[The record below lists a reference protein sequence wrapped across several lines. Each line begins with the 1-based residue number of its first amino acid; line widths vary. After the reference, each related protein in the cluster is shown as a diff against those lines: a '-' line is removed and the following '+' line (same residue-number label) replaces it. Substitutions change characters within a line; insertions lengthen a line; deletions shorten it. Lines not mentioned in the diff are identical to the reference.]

1 MSPKPVKLKTLI
13 FKFMGLAAIL
23 LGINIATVNDVHAQS
38 AEAVELIA
46 SLGLRASETAS
57 RDLPNWRKPAKIVV
71 LTDSQQR
78 IDWLAEVAPGV
89 ELVAAANPDAILRE
103 IADAQIF
110 LGFCLL
116 PAIRAG
122 TDLTWVQAMSA
133 GVGRCTADNT
143 LKDRGV
149 LLTNAQRLYGPAM
162 SEHTMA
168 LLLALNRRLDN
179 FAMKQAKSCWNC
191 GREYG
196 DASRWE
202 LPGRTMLVVGL
213 GGIGTEVARKAHA
226 LGMRVIATRNS
237 RREGPEFVEYVGLAD
252 ELMGL
257 VPQADAIVNVT
268 PLTPATT
275 GLFDAAFFKAMKP
288 TAYFINIGRGRS
300 VVTDDL
306 VAAIKDG
313 ELAGAGL
320 DVTDPEP
327 LPTDHEL
334 WTLPRV
340 IITPHVSASSDKSS
354 DRRWILV
361 KENLRRY
368 IAGEPMLSVVD
379 LERGY

>member
-1 MSPKPVKLKTLI
+1 MHLKPL
-13 FKFMGLAAIL
+13 GLLAIL
-23 LGINIATVNDVHAQS
+23 LATVLVPANYTQAQS
-38 AEAVELIA
+38 AEAIDLIA
-46 SLGLRASETAS
+46 SLGLRESAIAS
-57 RDLPNWRKPAKIVV
+57 RDLTNWQRPKKIVV
-71 LTDSQQR
+71 LTDSQKR
-78 IDWLAEVAPGV
+78 IDWLAKVAPGV
-89 ELVAAANPDAILRE
+89 ELVAAANSRAILRE
-103 IADAQIF
+103 IADAQVFI
-110 LGFCLL
+110 GFCFP
-116 PAIRAG
+116 PAIHVG
-122 TDLTWVQAMSA
+122 SELTWVQAMSA
-133 GVGRCTADNT
+133 GVGRCTADGA

-162 SEHTMA
+162 SEHTIA
-168 LLLALNRRLDN
+168 LLLALNRRFDHFIRRGAESRRDRVL
-179 FAMKQAKSCWNC
+179 
-191 GREYG
+191 EHG
-196 DASRWE
+196 DAGTWE

-213 GGIGTEVARKAHA
+213 GGIGTEVARRANA

-237 RREGPEFVEYVGLAD
+237 SRKGPEFVEYVGLAD
-252 ELMGL
+252 ELMEL

-288 TAYFINIGRGRS
+288 SAYFINIGRGRS

-306 VAAIKDG
+306 VAAIKNG

-327 LPTDHEL
+327 LPADHEL
-334 WTLPRV
+334 WALPRV
-340 IITPHVSASSDKSS
+340 IITPHVSARSDKSGQ
-354 DRRWILV
+354 RRWILV

>member
-1 MSPKPVKLKTLI
+1 ML
-13 FKFMGLAAIL
+13 LANL
-23 LGINIATVNDVHAQS
+23 LVPGGYALAQS
-38 AEAVELIA
+38 ADAIDLIDR
-46 SLGLRASETAS
+46 LGLRESATAS
-57 RDLPNWRKPAKIVV
+57 RDLPNWRKPDKIVV
-71 LTDSQQR
+71 FADSTDR
-78 IDWLAEVAPGV
+78 VEWLAEVAPGV
-89 ELVAAANPDAILRE
+89 ELVAVASPDAILPE
-103 IADAQIF
+103 IADAQVF
-110 LGFCLL
+110 VGFCMLS
-116 PAIRAG
+116 AIKAG
-122 TDLTWVQAMSA
+122 TELNWVQTMSA

-143 LKDRGV
+143 LKDRGI

-162 SEHTMA
+162 SEHTIA
-168 LLLALNRRLDN
+168 LLLALNRRFDQ
-179 FAMKQAKSCWNC
+179 FIKQQAQESWA
-191 GREYG
+191 RSVEHG
-196 DASRWE
+196 DSGTWE

-252 ELMGL
+252 ELMKL
-257 VPQADAIVNVT
+257 VPQADVVVNVT

-306 VAAIKDG
+306 VAALEQG

-327 LPTDHEL
+327 LPAGHAL
-334 WTLPRV
+334 WSMPRV
-340 IITPHVSASSDKSS
+340 IITPHVSARSNKSR
-354 DRRWILV
+354 DRMWTLV

-368 IAGEPMLSVVD
+368 VAGEPMLSVVD

>member
-1 MSPKPVKLKTLI
+1 MNLKLLALSALLLISNLVPVVD
-13 FKFMGLAAIL
+13 A
-23 LGINIATVNDVHAQS
+23 HAQS
-38 AEAVELIA
+38 ADAAELIA
-46 SLGLRASETAS
+46 SLGLRASDTAS

-71 LTDSQQR
+71 LTGSQQR
-78 IDWLAEVAPGV
+78 IDWLAEAAPGV
-89 ELVAAANPDAILRE
+89 ELVAAANPEAVMRE
-103 IADAQIF
+103 ISDAQVF
-110 LGFCLL
+110 LGFCML
-116 PAIRAG
+116 PAIKAG
-122 TDLTWVQAMSA
+122 TGLTWVQSMSA
-133 GVGRCTADNT
+133 GVGRCVADNT
-143 LKDRGV
+143 LQERGV
-149 LLTNAQRLYGPAM
+149 LLTNAQSLYGPAM
-162 SEHTMA
+162 SEHTIA
-168 LLLALNRRLDN
+168 LLLALNRRLDSS
-179 FAMKQAKSCWNC
+179 AMQRAKSCWGC
-191 GREYG
+191 GG
-196 DASRWE
+196 DRSDPSRWE

-213 GGIGTEVARKAHA
+213 GGIGTAVARKAHA

-257 VPQADAIVNVT
+257 VPEADAIVNVT
-268 PLTPATT
+268 PLTPATI

-306 VAAIKDG
+306 VAAIKNG

-327 LPTDHEL
+327 LPSDHEL

>member
-1 MSPKPVKLKTLI
+1 MNLKLFALSALLLI
-13 FKFMGLAAIL
+13 AIFVPAVDA
-23 LGINIATVNDVHAQS
+23 NAQS
-38 AEAVELIA
+38 ADAAELIA
-46 SLGLRASETAS
+46 SLGLRASDTAS
-57 RDLPNWRKPAKIVV
+57 RDLPNWRKPEKIVV
-71 LTDSQQR
+71 LTGSQQR
-78 IDWLAEVAPGV
+78 IDWLADAAPGV
-89 ELVAAANPDAILRE
+89 ELVAAANPEAVMRE
-103 IADAQIF
+103 ISDAQAF
-110 LGFCLL
+110 LGFCML
-116 PAIRAG
+116 PAIKAG
-122 TDLTWVQAMSA
+122 TGLTWVQSMSA
-133 GVGRCTADNT
+133 GVGGCVADNT
-143 LKDRGV
+143 FRERGV
-149 LLTNAQRLYGPAM
+149 LLTNAQSLYGPAM
-162 SEHTMA
+162 SEHTIA
-168 LLLALNRRLDN
+168 LLLALNRRLDSS
-179 FAMKQAKSCWNC
+179 AMQRAKSCWGC
-191 GREYG
+191 GGNRS
-196 DASRWE
+196 DPSRWE

-213 GGIGTEVARKAHA
+213 GGIGTAVARKAHA

-257 VPQADAIVNVT
+257 VPEADAIVNVT

-306 VAAIKDG
+306 VEAIKNG

-327 LPTDHEL
+327 LPSDHEL